1 MSESLNGRM
10 MNNLNKILRVIL
22 VSAMTIAFP
31 AIVEGEINPQGQSH
45 LQYDFNRA
53 AEKAKPCVVGITA
66 FKNFHSGTAL
76 PAIPEGILFD
86 DPFVQSIPS
95 LPCQQK
101 IGSGI
106 IVDSQGYIL
115 TNLHVIR
122 QAKDIHVTLTGLN
135 PMKSKF
141 HEAQVVRADINTD
154 LALLKIIPD
163 EPLPVVELGNSETIK
178 LGDWV
183 MAIGST
189 FGFEQTITAGI
200 VSAKDRIVN
209 IGGISYRGLIQ
220 TDASINQ
227 GNSGGPLVNMN
238 GEVIGINTAIYA
250 PNGTFT
256 GVGFAIPINQA
267 KSFLNQNIPG
277 ALAAQQATNNY
288 SPVALGWGAG
298 QPCPDC
304 GVALDSR
311 GMCPLPRCPWNFRS
325 PTQQVALPCP
335 GACPGCPLGTPQIPT
350 QQVAMPCP
358 GACPGCPLGNPQ
370 EPTQPVAFGFVPAV
384 VNNPA
389 TNQVIFVAGK
399 SVNSSWLGVS
409 LLPRQNGLQVVEVIM
424 NSPTEKGGLKL
435 GDIIIGL
442 NGKAIETITDFDSM
456 MDKIKPGRKIKLV
469 VIRQGRKKN
478 LYLRTGKMP

>member
-1 MSESLNGRM
+1 MNSLQ
-10 MNNLNKILRVIL
+10 KIIKL
-22 VSAMTIAFP
+22 VLISAVTMAFP
-31 AIVEGEINPQGQSH
+31 VVAEGGVNPQGQSH

-53 AEKAKPCVVGITA
+53 AEGVKPCVVSIAA
-66 FKNFHSGTAL
+66 FKNFHNGTL
-76 PAIPEGILFD
+76 PTLPQGIFFA
-86 DPFVQSIPS
+86 DPFAQNVPS

-106 IVDSQGYIL
+106 IVDNKGYIL

-135 PMKSKF
+135 LMKSKF
-141 HEAQVVRADINTD
+141 HQAQVVKIDINMD

-163 EPLPVVELGNSETIK
+163 EPLPVAKLGNSDTVR

-200 VSAKDRIVN
+200 VSAKDRILN
-209 IGGISYRGLIQ
+209 IDGIAYHGLIQ

-250 PNGTFT
+250 PKGTFT

-267 KSFLNQNIPG
+267 KSFLNQNIPVT
-277 ALAAQQATNNY
+277 LVAQQATNNY
-288 SPVALGWGAG
+288 SQVALGWGQG
-298 QPCPDC
+298 QPCPYC

-311 GMCPLPRCPWNFRS
+311 GICPLPRCPWNFRS
-325 PTQQVALPCP
+325 PPQQVALPCP
-335 GACPGCPLGTPQIPT
+335 GACPGCPLGTPQTSP
-350 QQVAMPCP
+350 
-358 GACPGCPLGNPQ
+358 
-370 EPTQPVAFGFVPAV
+370 QPVLF
-384 VNNPA
+384 NPPPGVTDSPT

-409 LLPRQNGLQVVEVIM
+409 LLPKQNGLQVVEVIM
-424 NSPTEKGGLKL
+424 NSPAEKDGVKL
-435 GDIIIGL
+435 GDTIVQL
-442 NGKAIETITDFDSM
+442 NGKVIETITDFDNM
-456 MDKIKPGRKIKLV
+456 MDKIRPGRKIKLV
-469 VIRQGRKKN
+469 VIRQGKKKA
-478 LYLRTGKMP
+478 LYLRAGLPRPLP

>member
-1 MSESLNGRM
+1 M

-66 FKNFHSGTAL
+66 FKNFHNGTAL

-101 IGSGI
+101 VGSGI

-238 GEVIGINTAIYA
+238 GEVIGINT
-250 PNGTFT
+250 
-256 GVGFAIPINQA
+256 
-267 KSFLNQNIPG
+267 
-277 ALAAQQATNNY
+277 
-288 SPVALGWGAG
+288 
-298 QPCPDC
+298 
-304 GVALDSR
+304 
-311 GMCPLPRCPWNFRS
+311 
-325 PTQQVALPCP
+325 
-335 GACPGCPLGTPQIPT
+335 
-350 QQVAMPCP
+350 
-358 GACPGCPLGNPQ
+358 
-370 EPTQPVAFGFVPAV
+370 
-384 VNNPA
+384 
-389 TNQVIFVAGK
+389 
-399 SVNSSWLGVS
+399 
-409 LLPRQNGLQVVEVIM
+409 
-424 NSPTEKGGLKL
+424 
-435 GDIIIGL
+435 
-442 NGKAIETITDFDSM
+442 
-456 MDKIKPGRKIKLV
+456 
-469 VIRQGRKKN
+469 
-478 LYLRTGKMP
+478 

>member
-1 MSESLNGRM
+1 
-10 MNNLNKILRVIL
+10 MNSSQKIIKL
-22 VSAMTIAFP
+22 VLISAVTMAFP
-31 AIVEGEINPQGQSH
+31 VVTEGGVNPQGQSH

-53 AEKAKPCVVGITA
+53 AEGVKPCVVGVTA
-66 FKNFHSGTAL
+66 FKNFHNGTIPTL
-76 PAIPEGILFD
+76 PQGIFFA
-86 DPFVQSIPS
+86 DPFVQNVPS
-95 LPCQQK
+95 LPWQQK

-106 IVDSQGYIL
+106 IIDSRGYIL
-115 TNLHVIR
+115 TNLHVIK

-141 HEAQVVRADINTD
+141 HQARVVKIDINMD

-163 EPLPVVELGNSETIK
+163 EPLPVAKLGNSETVR

-200 VSAKDRIVN
+200 VSAKDRILN
-209 IGGISYRGLIQ
+209 IDGIVYRGLIQ

-267 KSFLNQNIPG
+267 KSFLNQNIPV
-277 ALAAQQATNNY
+277 ALVAQQATNNY
-288 SPVALGWGAG
+288 SPVALGWGVG
-298 QPCPDC
+298 QPCPYC

-311 GMCPLPRCPWNFRS
+311 GVCPLPRCPWNFRS
-325 PTQQVALPCP
+325 SPQQVALPCP
-335 GACPGCPLGTPQIPT
+335 GACPGCPLGTPQIPS

-358 GACPGCPLGNPQ
+358 GACPGCPLGTPQ
-370 EPTQPVAFGFVPAV
+370 TSPQPVLFNPAPGV
-384 VNNPA
+384 MDSPA

-424 NSPTEKGGLKL
+424 DSPAERGGVKL
-435 GDIIIGL
+435 GDIIVQL
-442 NGKAIETITDFDSM
+442 NGKVIETITDFDNT
-456 MDKIKPGRKIKLV
+456 MDKIRPGKKIKLV
-469 VIRQGRKKN
+469 VIRQGKKRA
-478 LYLRTGKMP
+478 LYLRTGKSHPLP